1 MKEQGQ
7 SHAKAFQDFE
17 DAFKSKLDA
26 VMSEARPMGNRW
38 GIDGNRWE
46 SMGLM
51 AIKVG
56 MMLDGFL

>member
-38 GIDGNRWE
+38 E